1 MNHHGSQSRM
11 VIGKFTIAMSLGRAM
26 LAMNVGRAKVFDAID
41 GNDDVVV
48 PILVVFDHTA
58 VRQQSEQAAKEVA
71 QRRGRDLV
79 QYLAHLRIGSNLA
92 DLINAPQIAF
102 LVLSLLFE

>member
-1 MNHHGSQSRM
+1 M
-11 VIGKFTIAMSLGRAM
+11 VIGKFTVAMSPGRAM
-26 LAMNVGRAKVFDAID
+26 LAMDGGRAKVFDAID
-41 GNDDVVV
+41 GNDDMVV
-48 PILVVFDHTA
+48 PILVAFDHTA

-79 QYLAHLRIGSNLA
+79 QYLAHLRIGRNLA

-102 LVLSLLFE
+102 LVLGLLFE